1 MNCYFRIIIFLWM
14 KLYIYL
20 SPFIPIDL
28 AFVVISPKY
37 FIIYSVDL
45 YFRKLCELTLF
56 YLLKI
61 YKTGLFKNFAFIYRK
76 LKWMKFAS
84 INHINCMKKNTH
96 IFTGNMQSL
105 KTMIWLGSIIWA
117 EPIAYQFPCSDWEL
131 VIKLLSSWY

>member
-1 MNCYFRIIIFLWM
+1 M

-28 AFVVISPKY
+28 AFVVIFPKY

-61 YKTGLFKNFAFIYRK
+61 YKTGLFKNFAFIYRE
-76 LKWMKFAS
+76 LKC
-84 INHINCMKKNTH
+84 IYQPYQLYEKNTH
-96 IFTGNMQSL
+96 IFTDNMQSL
-105 KTMIWLGSIIWA
+105 KTMIWLGSII
-117 EPIAYQFPCSDWEL
+117 
-131 VIKLLSSWY
+131 